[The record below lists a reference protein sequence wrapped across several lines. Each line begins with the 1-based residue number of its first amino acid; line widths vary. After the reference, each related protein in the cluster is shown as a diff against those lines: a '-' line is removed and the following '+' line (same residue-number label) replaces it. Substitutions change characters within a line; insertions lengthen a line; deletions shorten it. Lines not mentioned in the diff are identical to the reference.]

1 MSSEELEPDA
11 WATFSD
17 TYRVMD
23 DLDADEEY
31 LIVEDDT
38 HKEPL
43 FSAQTIQNQLEKSKI
58 ENPNK
63 FGNQEERQQALH
75 WNKKIREMIE
85 VFSNEQ

>member
-1 MSSEELEPDA
+1 MSSEEIEPDA

-43 FSAQTIQNQLEKSKI
+43 FSAETILQRHEALIEEEVQEHGHKPKSYRHAKERLLEEIK
-58 ENPNK
+58 ND
-63 FGNQEERQQALH
+63 
-75 WNKKIREMIE
+75 
-85 VFSNEQ
+85 

>member
-23 DLDADEEY
+23 DLDEDEEY

>member
-1 MSSEELEPDA
+1 MSSEEIEPDA
-11 WATFSD
+11 WLVGEKTLIPG
-17 TYRVMD
+17 TYPYHP
-23 DLDADEEY
+23 EY
-31 LIVEDDT
+31 VDNT
-38 HKEPL
+38 KPL